1 MELVRNNI
9 NSILYYMI
17 GQRFRQENFGN
28 RLWECIEEP
37 NSQALSFIIKE
48 FIKTAIGTWEQR
60 LTFKGIKV
68 ARVDAK
74 VNIEVEYSING
85 TGSSQYLY
93 LTYNNLDNSLNTNNM
108 GITNKWLNPYQR
120 SYQQIKAKLI
130 ESLMGIK
137 DREGNVLITDYSEG
151 NILIIIL
158 SLLRLLPKFF
168 ITTLITWQG
177 KPSYLL
183 PESMVQ

>member
-1 MELVRNNI
+1 MYTLMDNYFTDIIGKGMTFPIKLNRNENGETGWYPVNGDMELVRNNI

-37 NSQALSFIIKE
+37 NLQALSFIIKE

-93 LTYNNLDNSLNTNNM
+93 LTYNNLDNSLNT
-108 GITNKWLNPYQR
+108 K
-120 SYQQIKAKLI
+120 
-130 ESLMGIK
+130 
-137 DREGNVLITDYSEG
+137 
-151 NILIIIL
+151 
-158 SLLRLLPKFF
+158 
-168 ITTLITWQG
+168 
-177 KPSYLL
+177 
-183 PESMVQ
+183 

>member
-1 MELVRNNI
+1 MDNYFTDIIGKGMTFPIQLSRNENGETGWYPVNGDMELVRNNI

-93 LTYNNLDNSLNTNNM
+93 LTYNNLDNSLNT
-108 GITNKWLNPYQR
+108 K
-120 SYQQIKAKLI
+120 
-130 ESLMGIK
+130 
-137 DREGNVLITDYSEG
+137 
-151 NILIIIL
+151 
-158 SLLRLLPKFF
+158 
-168 ITTLITWQG
+168 
-177 KPSYLL
+177 
-183 PESMVQ
+183 

>member
-1 MELVRNNI
+1 MDNYFTDIIGKGMIFPIQLSRNEKGETGWYPVNGDMELVRNNI

-28 RLWECIEEP
+28 RLSECIEQP

-68 ARVDAK
+68 ARVDSK

-85 TGSSQYLY
+85 TGSSQYIY
-93 LTYNNLDNSLNTNNM
+93 LTYNNLDNSLNT
-108 GITNKWLNPYQR
+108 K
-120 SYQQIKAKLI
+120 
-130 ESLMGIK
+130 
-137 DREGNVLITDYSEG
+137 
-151 NILIIIL
+151 
-158 SLLRLLPKFF
+158 
-168 ITTLITWQG
+168 
-177 KPSYLL
+177 
-183 PESMVQ
+183 

>member
-1 MELVRNNI
+1 MDNYFTDIIGKGMTFPIKLNRNENGETGWYPV
-9 NSILYYMI
+9 NGDILYYMI

-93 LTYNNLDNSLNTNNM
+93 LTYNNLDNSLNT
-108 GITNKWLNPYQR
+108 K
-120 SYQQIKAKLI
+120 
-130 ESLMGIK
+130 
-137 DREGNVLITDYSEG
+137 
-151 NILIIIL
+151 
-158 SLLRLLPKFF
+158 
-168 ITTLITWQG
+168 
-177 KPSYLL
+177 
-183 PESMVQ
+183 

>member
-1 MELVRNNI
+1 MDNYFTDIIGKGMTFPIKLNRNENGETGWYPVNGDMELVRNNI

-17 GQRFRQENFGN
+17 GH

-93 LTYNNLDNSLNTNNM
+93 LTYNNLDNSLNT
-108 GITNKWLNPYQR
+108 K
-120 SYQQIKAKLI
+120 
-130 ESLMGIK
+130 
-137 DREGNVLITDYSEG
+137 
-151 NILIIIL
+151 
-158 SLLRLLPKFF
+158 
-168 ITTLITWQG
+168 
-177 KPSYLL
+177 
-183 PESMVQ
+183 